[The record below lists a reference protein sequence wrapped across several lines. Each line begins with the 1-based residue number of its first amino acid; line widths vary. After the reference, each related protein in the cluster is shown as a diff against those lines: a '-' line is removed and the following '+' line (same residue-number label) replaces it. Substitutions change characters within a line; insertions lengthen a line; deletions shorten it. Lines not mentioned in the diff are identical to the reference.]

1 MDVGWT
7 SAAVA
12 VIGAVVAVASLVVT
26 VVEGV
31 RARRHTKFL
40 AHHDHWWQRWSWIA
54 ERALSESEH
63 DHDAAALMA
72 RAVLSRSWSTDDDRW
87 MERALDDHEFQT
99 ENRRRRD
106 TQRDR

>member
-26 VVEGV
+26 IVEGV
-31 RARRHTKFL
+31 RARRHTKYL

-54 ERALSESEH
+54 KRALS
-63 DHDAAALMA
+63 DDPADRDAAALMA
-72 RAVLSRSWSTDDDRW
+72 HAVLSRPWVTADDEW
-87 MERALDDHEFQT
+87 MEGALAEQEIDQPT
-99 ENRRRRD
+99 GRRRG
-106 TQRDR
+106 TEL

>member
-54 ERALSESEH
+54 ERALSDDDTEQ
-63 DHDAAALMA
+63 DAAAFMA
-72 RAVLSRSWSTDDDRW
+72 HAVLTRSWSTPDDKW
-87 MERALDDHEFQT
+87 MDRALDDHEVWAS
-99 ENRRRRD
+99 NRRRKE
-106 TQRDR
+106 THHDR

>member
-26 VVEGV
+26 IVEGV

-54 ERALSESEH
+54 ERALSEAER

-99 ENRRRRD
+99 ENRRRKD